1 MFAPARRVPKS
12 VIPGFTWMAGT
23 SPAMTNFE
31 RSTMPEF
38 TDYKVADIGLADWGR
53 REIAIA
59 ETEMPGLMALRQEF
73 GGSKPLK
80 GARITGSLHMTIQ
93 TAVLIETLIEL
104 GAEVRWASCNIYS
117 TQDHAAA
124 AIAAGGTPVFAYK
137 GESLEEYWEYTHRIF
152 EWPGAGEKAY
162 ANMILDDGGDAT
174 LLLHLGTKAESD
186 ASAIAHPSS
195 EEETALFA
203 AIKKRLAKEPKW
215 YSTRIGHIRGV
226 TEETT
231 TGVKRLYQM
240 HKEGRLKFPAI
251 NVNDSVTKSKF
262 DNLYGCRE
270 SLVDGIKRATDVMVA
285 GKVAV
290 VAGYGDVGKG
300 SAQALRALSAQVW
313 VTEIDPICALQAAME
328 GYRVVTMDYACD
340 KADIFVS
347 ATGNFH
353 VITHEHMKRMKNQA
367 IVCNIGHF
375 DNEIDVAGLK
385 QYPWDNIKPQVDH
398 VIFPDGKRIIL
409 LAEGRLVN
417 LGCGTGHPSYVMS
430 SSFANQTIAQIELW
444 AESQKKSD
452 KYPVG
457 VYVLPKHLDE
467 KVARLQLKKLGAMLT
482 ELSDAQARYIGV
494 AKEGPYKADHYR
506 Y

>member
-1 MFAPARRVPKS
+1 MSAVLKS
-12 VIPGFTWMAGT
+12 KT
-23 SPAMTNFE
+23 
-31 RSTMPEF
+31 F
-38 TDYKVADIGLADWGR
+38 TDFKVADLALADWGR
-53 REIAIA
+53 KEIRIA
-59 ETEMPGLMALRQEF
+59 ETEMPGLMAIRKEFAATQPLR
-73 GGSKPLK
+73 

-93 TAVLIETLIEL
+93 TAVLIETLKAL

-124 AIAAGGTPVFAYK
+124 AIAAGGTAVFAYK
-137 GESLEEYWEYTHRIF
+137 GENLTEYWDYSHRIF
-152 EWPGAGEKAY
+152 EWTDGGY
-162 ANMILDDGGDAT
+162 SNMILDDGGDAT
-174 LLLHLGTKAESD
+174 LLLHLGTRAETDLSVLN
-186 ASAIAHPSS
+186 HPGS
-195 EEETALFA
+195 EEETIMFA
-203 AIKKRLAKEPKW
+203 SIKATIARDPKW
-215 YSTRIGHIRGV
+215 YSTRLKHIKGV
-226 TEETT
+226 SEETT
-231 TGVKRLYQM
+231 TGVKRLIQM
-240 HKEGRLKFPAI
+240 HKDGQLAFPAI

-270 SLVDGIKRATDVMVA
+270 SLVDGIKRATDVMIA

-340 KADIFVS
+340 KADIFVT
-347 ATGNFH
+347 ATGNFQ
-353 VITHEHMKRMKNQA
+353 VLTHEHMKKMKNEA

-375 DNEIDVAGLK
+375 DNEIEVAALK
-385 QYPWDNIKPQVDH
+385 QYTWENIKPQVDH

-430 SSFANQTIAQIELW
+430 SSFANQTIAQIELFTNT
-444 AESQKKSD
+444 A

-467 KVARLQLKKLGAMLT
+467 KVARLQLKTLNAQLT
-482 ELSDAQARYIGV
+482 ELTDAQANYIGV
-494 AKEGPYKADHYR
+494 TKTGPYKPDAYR